1 MMSAHSLKRPT
12 VVVALV
18 LLCAFVA
25 SCTRGQGW
33 RLKDISGLVP
43 ELAFTLTDDEGRT
56 VTADDYRGKIALLFL
71 GYTHCPDACP
81 TTLATLAAAI
91 NASGVGAAKF
101 RVLFVTVDPKRDT
114 RERMHEYVNA
124 FGREFTGLRGTNR
137 QLEDIAR
144 RYRVAFSTTP
154 PDARGNYEVNHS
166 SAVFIFDE
174 LGRAR
179 LLVLPGD
186 SLEAITGDIRK
197 LAAIR

>member
-1 MMSAHSLKRPT
+1 MSDQSLKRPT
-12 VVVALV
+12 GVVVLL
-18 LLCAFVA
+18 LLCAFLV
-25 SCTRGQGW
+25 SCTRGQPW
-33 RLKDISGLVP
+33 HLKDISGLVP
-43 ELAFTLTDDEGRT
+43 ELEFTLTDDEGRT
-56 VTADDYRGKIALLFL
+56 VTAKDYRGKIALLFL

-91 NASGVGAAKF
+91 NASGSRSASF

-124 FGREFTGLRGTNR
+124 FGREFVGLRGTDR

-154 PDARGNYEVNHS
+154 PDAQGNYEVNHS
-166 SAVFIFDE
+166 SAVFVFDE
-174 LGRAR
+174 MGRAR
-179 LLVLPGD
+179 LIVLPGD
-186 SLEAITGDIRK
+186 SLEAITGDIRR